1 MLFVII
7 QIRNCSSRTAEAYI
21 LNIQSVM
28 RGTGNKTMEELSL
41 QDARDFIL
49 FKRKGRE
56 AASICNFTI
65 LPKNC
70 KNEVKIIPYMET
82 TY

>member
-1 MLFVII
+1 
-7 QIRNCSSRTAEAYI
+7 
-21 LNIQSVM
+21 
-28 RGTGNKTMEELSL
+28 MEELSL

-56 AASICNFTI
+56 AASTCNFKI

-70 KNEVKIIPYMET
+70 KNEVKMIPYMET
-82 TY
+82 TYRQDKYCTKTALQNRLSLVKLREKNN